1 MYVLN
6 FHAKCILPV
15 LELSSPVF
23 WISILVCVVDNAGRQ
38 QAPSGE
44 PKHHVSVRHQAG
56 GVQGRLCS
64 FAYSAALHIH
74 VGLGVNAV
82 IRSTDTKVKYSI
94 TPCSFTELQCEISDS
109 HMVPFTHATLLQRT
123 MLCPCVRVSITSWCF
138 IETDE
143 RIELDFSNFPIF
155 VPPCV
160 LTVYVCSLHL
170 RMFCQ
175 PLLTAG
181 LET

>member
-1 MYVLN
+1 M
-6 FHAKCILPV
+6 
-15 LELSSPVF
+15 
-23 WISILVCVVDNAGRQ
+23 CVVDNAGRQ

-44 PKHHVSVRHQAG
+44 PKHHVSARHQAG

-160 LTVYVCSLHL
+160 LTVYVCSLHS

-181 LET
+181 LGT